1 MGTDQTPVM
10 SSHGSHVAVV
20 GAGGVGAAVCF
31 AILTRGVASRVS
43 LFDIDGPR
51 AESEVADLSHGLEFV
66 PSATVTGGA
75 DLDVCRGA
83 DVVVIT
89 AGAKQKPGQSRL
101 DLAVANAD
109 MCRSLVPDL
118 LTVAPDAL
126 LLMVTNPVDVVTSVA
141 AQVADLAPGRV
152 FGTGTVL
159 DTSRF
164 RYLLGRQCGVAVQN
178 VHAYIVGEHGDSELA
193 LWSSA
198 SIGGIPISEWRRPM
212 GVPLS
217 AEERDALVDEVR
229 TAAHSI
235 IAGKGA
241 TTWAIA
247 LATTR
252 VLEAILRDE
261 RRVLPVSAPLTD
273 GKGDPLSP
281 VLDGLPGG
289 TVSLSLP
296 RVIGRDG
303 CGPVLPTP
311 IDDVEREALEA
322 SARQIAHALRV
333 VNDV

>member
-1 MGTDQTPVM
+1 M
-10 SSHGSHVAVV
+10 SGHGSHVAVV
-20 GAGGVGAAVCF
+20 GAGGVGAAICF
-31 AILTRGVASRVS
+31 AVLARGVASRVS

-51 AESEVADLSHGLEFV
+51 AEAEAADLSHGLEFV
-66 PSATVTGGA
+66 PSATVTGGD
-75 DLDVCRGA
+75 DLEICCGA
-83 DVVVIT
+83 DVVVVT
-89 AGAKQKPGQSRL
+89 AGAKQKPGQSRM
-101 DLAVANAD
+101 DLAVANAA

-118 LTVAPDAL
+118 LAVAPRAL

-164 RYLLGRQCGVAVQN
+164 RYLLGRRCGVAVQN

-198 SIGGIPISEWRRPM
+198 TIGGIPIAYWGGST
-212 GVPLS
+212 GTPLS
-217 AEERDALVDEVR
+217 AEEQDALVDEVR

-247 LATTR
+247 LATAR

-261 RRVLPVSAPLTD
+261 RRVLPVSAPLSD
-273 GKGDPLSP
+273 LRVDSMPR
-281 VLDGLPGG
+281 VLDGLSGG
-289 TVSLSLP
+289 AVSLSLP
-296 RVIGRDG
+296 RVVGRDG

-311 IDDVEREALEA
+311 VDEQEQKALAA
-322 SARQIAHALRV
+322 SARQIAEALRAV
-333 VNDV
+333 SPAS

>member
-1 MGTDQTPVM
+1 MAD
-10 SSHGSHVAVV
+10 HGSHVAVV

-31 AILTRGVASRVS
+31 AVLTRGVASRIS
-43 LFDIDGPR
+43 LYDIDGPR
-51 AESEVADLSHGLEFV
+51 AESEVADLSHGLQFV
-66 PSATVTGGA
+66 PSATVNGGS
-75 DLDVCRGA
+75 DIEVCRGA
-83 DVVVIT
+83 DVVVVT
-89 AGAKQKPGQSRL
+89 AGAKQKPGQSRM
-101 DLAVANAD
+101 DLAAANAT

-118 LTVAPDAL
+118 LAVAPHAL

-141 AQVADLAPGRV
+141 AQVAELAPGRV

-164 RYLLGRQCGVAVQN
+164 RYLLGRRCGVAVQN

-198 SIGGIPISEWRRPM
+198 TIGGVPIAEWR
-212 GVPLS
+212 GSAGSPLS
-217 AEERDALVDEVR
+217 VDERNALVDEVR

-247 LATTR
+247 LATAR

-273 GKGDPLSP
+273 LAGHPLFD

-296 RVIGRDG
+296 RVVGRDG

-311 IDDVEREALEA
+311 VDCSEREALAA
-322 SARQIAHALRV
+322 SAHQIAVALRAV
-333 VNDV
+333 SK

>member
-1 MGTDQTPVM
+1 MVM
-10 SSHGSHVAVV
+10 SEHGSHVAVV
-20 GAGGVGAAVCF
+20 GAGGVGSAICF
-31 AILTRGVASRVS
+31 AVLTRGVASRVS
-43 LFDIDGPR
+43 LYDIDGPR

-66 PSATVTGGA
+66 PSATVRGGA
-75 DLDVCRGA
+75 DLEVCRGA

-89 AGAKQKPGQSRL
+89 AGAKQKPGQSRM
-101 DLAVANAD
+101 DLAAANAT
-109 MCRSLVPDL
+109 MCRTLVPEL
-118 LTVAPDAL
+118 LAVAPDAL

-164 RYLLGRQCGVAVQN
+164 RYLLGRRCGVAVQN

-198 SIGGIPISEWRRPM
+198 TIGGIPISEWRGTTGTP
-212 GVPLS
+212 PS
-217 AEERDALVDEVR
+217 AGEREGLVDEVR

-273 GKGDPLSP
+273 LHGDPLSH
-281 VLDGLPGG
+281 VLDGFPGG

-296 RVIGRDG
+296 RVVGRDG

-311 IDDVEREALEA
+311 VDGQERDALTASAGQIAEALGA
-322 SARQIAHALRV
+322 VSSDA
-333 VNDV
+333 

>member
-1 MGTDQTPVM
+1 M
-10 SSHGSHVAVV
+10 SGHGSHVAVV
-20 GAGGVGAAVCF
+20 GAGGVGAAICF
-31 AILTRGVASRVS
+31 AVLTRGVASRVS

-51 AESEVADLSHGLEFV
+51 AESEVADLSHGLEFM
-66 PSATVTGGA
+66 PSATVKGGD
-75 DLDVCRGA
+75 DLEVCRGA
-83 DVVVIT
+83 DVVVVT
-89 AGAKQKPGQSRL
+89 AGAKQKPGQSRME
-101 DLAVANAD
+101 LAAANTA

-118 LTVAPDAL
+118 IAVAPHAL

-164 RYLLGRQCGVAVQN
+164 RYLLGRRCGVAVQN

-198 SIGGIPISEWRRPM
+198 AIGGIPIAEWR
-212 GVPLS
+212 GATGTPLS
-217 AEERDALVDEVR
+217 AAERDMVVDEVR

-261 RRVLPVSAPLTD
+261 RRVLPVSAPLT
-273 GKGDPLSP
+273 GVGGDL
-281 VLDGLPGG
+281 LPGVLEG
-289 TVSLSLP
+289 LSGGNTSLSLP
-296 RVIGRDG
+296 RVVGRDG

-311 IDDVEREALEA
+311 VDDQERDALAA
-322 SARQIAHALRV
+322 SAAQIADALRAV
-333 VNDV
+333 SGDASA

>member
-1 MGTDQTPVM
+1 M
-10 SSHGSHVAVV
+10 SGHGSHVAVV
-20 GAGGVGAAVCF
+20 GAGGVGAAICF
-31 AILTRGVASRVS
+31 AVLTRGVASRVS

-51 AESEVADLSHGLEFV
+51 AEAEVADLSHGLEFV

-75 DLDVCRGA
+75 NLEVCRGA

-89 AGAKQKPGQSRL
+89 AGAKQKPGQSRM
-101 DLAVANAD
+101 DLAAANAA

-118 LTVAPDAL
+118 VAVAPHAL

-141 AQVADLAPGRV
+141 AQVAGLAPGRV

-164 RYLLGRQCGVAVQN
+164 RYLLGRRCGVAVQN

-198 SIGGIPISEWRRPM
+198 TIGGIPIADWGGSA
-212 GVPLS
+212 GTPLS
-217 AEERDALVDEVR
+217 AEEREALVDEVR

-247 LATTR
+247 LATAR

-273 GKGDPLSP
+273 LRVDQMPR

-289 TVSLSLP
+289 AVSLSLP
-296 RVIGRDG
+296 RVVGRDG

-311 IDDVEREALEA
+311 VNEQEQKALAA
-322 SARQIAHALRV
+322 SARQIADALRAV
-333 VNDV
+333 DPTS

>member
-1 MGTDQTPVM
+1 M
-10 SSHGSHVAVV
+10 SGHGSHVAVV
-20 GAGGVGAAVCF
+20 GAGGVGAAICF
-31 AILTRGVASRVS
+31 AVLTRGVASRVS

-51 AESEVADLSHGLEFV
+51 AEAEVADLSHGLEFV

-75 DLDVCRGA
+75 NLEVCRGA

-89 AGAKQKPGQSRL
+89 AGAKQKPGQSRM
-101 DLAVANAD
+101 DLAAANAA

-118 LTVAPDAL
+118 VAVAPHAL

-141 AQVADLAPGRV
+141 AQVAGLAPGRV

-164 RYLLGRQCGVAVQN
+164 RYLLGRRCGVAVQN

-198 SIGGIPISEWRRPM
+198 TIGGIPIADWGGSA
-212 GVPLS
+212 GTPLS
-217 AEERDALVDEVR
+217 AEEREALVDEVR

-247 LATTR
+247 LATAR

-273 GKGDPLSP
+273 LRVDQMPR

-289 TVSLSLP
+289 AVSLSLP
-296 RVIGRDG
+296 RVVGRDG

-311 IDDVEREALEA
+311 VNEQEQKALAA
-322 SARQIAHALRV
+322 SARQIADALRSV
-333 VNDV
+333 GPAS

>member
-1 MGTDQTPVM
+1 MNGR
-10 SSHGSHVAVV
+10 GSHVAVV

-31 AILTRGVASRVS
+31 AVLTRGVASRVS
-43 LFDIDGPR
+43 LYDIDGPR

-75 DLDVCRGA
+75 DLEVCRSA
-83 DVVVIT
+83 DVVVVT
-89 AGAKQKPGQSRL
+89 AGAKQQPGQSRL
-101 DLAVANAD
+101 ELAAANAA

-118 LTVAPDAL
+118 LAVAPDAL
-126 LLMVTNPVDVVTSVA
+126 LLLVTNPVDVVTSVA

-164 RYLLGRQCGVAVQN
+164 RYLLGRRCGVAVQN

-198 SIGGIPISEWRRPM
+198 TIG
-212 GVPLS
+212 GVPLAGWRDAGGS
-217 AEERDALVDEVR
+217 FLSVAERDGLVDQVR
-229 TAAHSI
+229 TAAQQI

-247 LATTR
+247 LATAR

-261 RRVLPVSAPLTD
+261 RRVLPVTAPLTD
-273 GKGDPLSP
+273 LLGGPP
-281 VLDGLPGG
+281 PAGIGGGGG

-296 RVIGRDG
+296 RIVGREG
-303 CGPVLPTP
+303 CGPVLPVP
-311 IDDVEREALEA
+311 VDDQERAALDE
-322 SARQIAHALRV
+322 SARQIAAVLHTVSGDR
-333 VNDV
+333 

>member
-1 MGTDQTPVM
+1 M
-10 SSHGSHVAVV
+10 V
-20 GAGGVGAAVCF
+20 GAGGVGAAICF
-31 AILTRGVASRVS
+31 AVLTRGVASRVS

-51 AESEVADLSHGLEFV
+51 AEAEVADLSHGLEFV

-75 DLDVCRGA
+75 NLEVCRGA

-89 AGAKQKPGQSRL
+89 AGAKQKPGQSRM
-101 DLAVANAD
+101 DLAAANAA

-118 LTVAPDAL
+118 VAVAPHAL

-141 AQVADLAPGRV
+141 AQVAGLAPGRV

-164 RYLLGRQCGVAVQN
+164 RYLLGRRCGVAVQN

-198 SIGGIPISEWRRPM
+198 TIGGIPIADWGGSA
-212 GVPLS
+212 GTPLS
-217 AEERDALVDEVR
+217 AEEREALVDEVR

-247 LATTR
+247 LATAR

-273 GKGDPLSP
+273 LRVDQMPR

-289 TVSLSLP
+289 AVSLSLP
-296 RVIGRDG
+296 RVVGRDG

-311 IDDVEREALEA
+311 VNEQEQKALAA
-322 SARQIAHALRV
+322 SARQIADALRAV
-333 VNDV
+333 DPTS

>member
-1 MGTDQTPVM
+1 M
-10 SSHGSHVAVV
+10 SDHGSHVAVV
-20 GAGGVGAAVCF
+20 GAGGVGAAICF
-31 AILTRGVASRVS
+31 AVLTRGVASRIS

-51 AESEVADLSHGLEFV
+51 AESEVADLSHGLEFM
-66 PSATVTGGA
+66 PSATVRGGA
-75 DLDVCRGA
+75 DIEVCRGA

-89 AGAKQKPGQSRL
+89 AGAKQQPGQSRM
-101 DLAVANAD
+101 DLAASNAA
-109 MCRSLVPDL
+109 MCRTLVPDL
-118 LTVAPDAL
+118 LTVAPQAL

-141 AQVADLAPGRV
+141 AQVAGLAPGRV

-164 RYLLGRQCGVAVQN
+164 RYLLGRRCDVAVQN

-198 SIGGIPISEWRRPM
+198 TIGGIPIAEWR
-212 GVPLS
+212 GSTGTPLS
-217 AEERDALVDEVR
+217 GEERDGLVDEVR

-273 GKGDPLSP
+273 LHGDSLSHA
-281 VLDGLPGG
+281 LDGLPGG
-289 TVSLSLP
+289 AVSLSLP
-296 RVIGRDG
+296 RVVGRDG

-311 IDDVEREALEA
+311 VDEAEREALAA
-322 SARQIAHALRV
+322 SAHQIAQALSAV
-333 VNDV
+333 SVDA